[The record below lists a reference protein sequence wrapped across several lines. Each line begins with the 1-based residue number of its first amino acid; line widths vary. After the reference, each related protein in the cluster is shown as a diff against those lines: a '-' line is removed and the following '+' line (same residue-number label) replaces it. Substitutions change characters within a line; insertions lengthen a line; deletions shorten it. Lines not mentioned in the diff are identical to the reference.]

1 PKKNAYIKNIEEQL
15 IKQSAYVN
23 QELYQILRFLKKL
36 GKKIILIHNNVY
48 SMKYIIDILQKN
60 NIDFYENIYSYKDF
74 YRKDYSNFLYFGK
87 FLFETQNINQKEYR
101 FRYVNP
107 KDVFVRYNPKLCGIY
122 RNESLESSIIL
133 GLYIKK
139 WILSDK
145 HIDNYWESFGYFY
158 GGPLCYGLANFIY
171 NEAVKND
178 LKEFIFVARDGYV
191 IEKIFNFLQQ
201 QFKTNIKTEYIYASR
216 ALKVLSK
223 IDLNSNH
230 LPWDDKIS
238 SLFDLCTK
246 ALDDFKK
253 YQGKSIS
260 KKIQLDLLK
269 QYSDKINY
277 LSSKIEKS
285 FVKYIKKYSFK
296 QNKIGLFDF
305 VTFEFSSL
313 NILQSV
319 LKKKFFY
326 AYYFYI
332 IPNSKNFFLSNIA
345 NAQSYSTIFFKNH
358 LIGEFLVTAP
368 ELPISFIKDGK
379 INRMDNIHEQY
390 KVEIYKII
398 SQFELEFSKD
408 LILTFGDFRIFFRS
422 DEVVRIINYFI
433 DNIDYKDRYYF
444 KDIYH
449 SENSAHT
456 KYVRIFNQ
464 CASATDSVRNSL
476 SYRIGLRIMQS
487 KTLKKILT
495 LPFSLINIIYQDY
508 IDKKIKSELE
518 VKNINFKIPK
528 VEEHDFIEG
537 KKNKQH
543 LAYQLGECFLKH
555 PILFI
560 FYFVNIYIKWKK

>member
-1 PKKNAYIKNIEEQL
+1 
-15 IKQSAYVN
+15 QSAYVN

>member
-1 PKKNAYIKNIEEQL
+1 QL

-560 FYFVNIYIKWKK
+560 FYFVNIYI

>member
-1 PKKNAYIKNIEEQL
+1 AYIKNIEEQL

>member
-1 PKKNAYIKNIEEQL
+1 
-15 IKQSAYVN
+15 AYVN

>member
-1 PKKNAYIKNIEEQL
+1 NIEEQL

-23 QELYQILRFLKKL
+23 RELYQILRFLKKL

-74 YRKDYSNFLYFGK
+74 HRKDYSNFLYFGK

-107 KDVFVRYNPKLCGIY
+107 KDVFVKYNPKLCGIY

-487 KTLKKILT
+487 KTFKKILT

>member
-1 PKKNAYIKNIEEQL
+1 
-15 IKQSAYVN
+15 
-23 QELYQILRFLKKL
+23 KKL

>member
-1 PKKNAYIKNIEEQL
+1 NIEEQL

>member
-1 PKKNAYIKNIEEQL
+1 KNAYIKNIEEQL

>member
-1 PKKNAYIKNIEEQL
+1 
-15 IKQSAYVN
+15 
-23 QELYQILRFLKKL
+23 RFLKKL

>member
-1 PKKNAYIKNIEEQL
+1 
-15 IKQSAYVN
+15 
-23 QELYQILRFLKKL
+23 QILRFLKKL

>member
-1 PKKNAYIKNIEEQL
+1 
-15 IKQSAYVN
+15 
-23 QELYQILRFLKKL
+23 
-36 GKKIILIHNNVY
+36 
-48 SMKYIIDILQKN
+48 
-60 NIDFYENIYSYKDF
+60 
-74 YRKDYSNFLYFGK
+74 LYFGK

>member
-1 PKKNAYIKNIEEQL
+1 KKNAYIKNIEEQL

>member
-1 PKKNAYIKNIEEQL
+1 KNIEEQL

>member
-1 PKKNAYIKNIEEQL
+1 
-15 IKQSAYVN
+15 
-23 QELYQILRFLKKL
+23 
-36 GKKIILIHNNVY
+36 
-48 SMKYIIDILQKN
+48 IDILQKN

-74 YRKDYSNFLYFGK
+74 HRKDYSNFLYFGK

-107 KDVFVRYNPKLCGIY
+107 KDVFVKYNPKLCGIY

-408 LILTFGDFRIFFRS
+408 LILT
-422 DEVVRIINYFI
+422 
-433 DNIDYKDRYYF
+433 
-444 KDIYH
+444 
-449 SENSAHT
+449 
-456 KYVRIFNQ
+456 
-464 CASATDSVRNSL
+464 
-476 SYRIGLRIMQS
+476 
-487 KTLKKILT
+487 
-495 LPFSLINIIYQDY
+495 
-508 IDKKIKSELE
+508 
-518 VKNINFKIPK
+518 
-528 VEEHDFIEG
+528 
-537 KKNKQH
+537 
-543 LAYQLGECFLKH
+543 
-555 PILFI
+555 
-560 FYFVNIYIKWKK
+560 

>member
-1 PKKNAYIKNIEEQL
+1 
-15 IKQSAYVN
+15 
-23 QELYQILRFLKKL
+23 LRFLKKL

>member
-1 PKKNAYIKNIEEQL
+1 
-15 IKQSAYVN
+15 
-23 QELYQILRFLKKL
+23 YQILRFLKKL

>member
-1 PKKNAYIKNIEEQL
+1 
-15 IKQSAYVN
+15 QSAYVN

-555 PILFI
+555 PIL
-560 FYFVNIYIKWKK
+560 

>member
-1 PKKNAYIKNIEEQL
+1 
-15 IKQSAYVN
+15 
-23 QELYQILRFLKKL
+23 FLKKL

>member
-1 PKKNAYIKNIEEQL
+1 
-15 IKQSAYVN
+15 
-23 QELYQILRFLKKL
+23 ELYQILRFLKKL

>member
-1 PKKNAYIKNIEEQL
+1 
-15 IKQSAYVN
+15 
-23 QELYQILRFLKKL
+23 LYQILRFLKKL

>member
-1 PKKNAYIKNIEEQL
+1 
-15 IKQSAYVN
+15 
-23 QELYQILRFLKKL
+23 LKKL

>member
-1 PKKNAYIKNIEEQL
+1 IKNIEEQL

>member
-1 PKKNAYIKNIEEQL
+1 
-15 IKQSAYVN
+15 SAYVN